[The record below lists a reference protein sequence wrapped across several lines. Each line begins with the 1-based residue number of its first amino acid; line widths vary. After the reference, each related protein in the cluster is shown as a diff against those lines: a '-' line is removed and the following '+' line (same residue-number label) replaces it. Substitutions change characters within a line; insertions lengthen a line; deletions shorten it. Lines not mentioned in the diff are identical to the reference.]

1 MAERDLYTLCETVL
15 IHFTASSLQGFVTEH
30 LPEPPGARVLGCI
43 PQLADTEGS
52 AHSWWQ
58 YAAGAGDDLA
68 LLLPLPAAPDAR
80 RHRSGPLVAREQTRI
95 ETRPSPEALPVAAG
109 VPAFGASFPT
119 MLRALTSLDGG
130 HPVQN
135 KSSTG

>member
-15 IHFTASSLQGFVTEH
+15 IHFTAGSLQDFVTEP
-30 LPEPPGARVLGCI
+30 LPEPPGARVSGCI
-43 PQLADTEGS
+43 PQLADTEDS

-80 RHRSGPLVAREQTRI
+80 RHRSGPLVARASRPASTPARLPKRYPSRSAC
-95 ETRPSPEALPVAAG
+95 RPSA
-109 VPAFGASFPT
+109 PASPPCCAP
-119 MLRALTSLDGG
+119 
-130 HPVQN
+130 
-135 KSSTG
+135 